1 MLKEYIAG
9 SVASLIQTITVYPL
23 DTLKTYSQ
31 SRRTIPIKFFN
42 LYRGIKYPLVF
53 DSCIGSLMFGTYYN
67 LKKNNY
73 SNESSSIITGL
84 LVGLSVSPFEVYKIK
99 NQLNISKNI
108 NIFRGIHFTIS
119 REIIGNYI
127 YFGSYRYLKKELKLP
142 TYVCGG
148 LCGSIMWTFV
158 YPIDNLKTNYIINEF
173 YIKDYL
179 KKNYKNLFNGYKFCL
194 LRAIP
199 ANIIVF
205 QVYEIIIN
213 LL

>member
-1 MLKEYIAG
+1 M
-9 SVASLIQTITVYPL
+9 
-23 DTLKTYSQ
+23 
-31 SRRTIPIKFFN
+31 
-42 LYRGIKYPLVF
+42 
-53 DSCIGSLMFGTYYN
+53 
-67 LKKNNY
+67 
-73 SNESSSIITGL
+73 
-84 LVGLSVSPFEVYKIK
+84 
-99 NQLNISKNI
+99 
-108 NIFRGIHFTIS
+108 
-119 REIIGNYI
+119 
-127 YFGSYRYLKKELKLP
+127 
-142 TYVCGG
+142 CGG